1 MNFLKFSIVT
11 TSSCLVAT
19 LSCCST
25 AFLKQAFH
33 ALLSTT
39 GLTWSAIKSLVVTIE
54 NFSHSPLPL
63 SVTLPYFQVV
73 RMSHNVCVS
82 SVVRFRS
89 RVLSPTP
96 NVERRYKLWATRH
109 RTIEETFCWV
119 LGRVN
124 RYLSFATCLK
134 STVAFC
140 WRVRVQF
147 KWTLVLK

>member
-1 MNFLKFSIVT
+1 VRKSDKVT
-11 TSSCLVAT
+11 TFSPREIFVVQMFFGFCFTVCLSAHR
-19 LSCCST
+19 ST
-25 AFLKQAFH
+25 K
-33 ALLSTT
+33 SNVV
-39 GLTWSAIKSLVVTIE
+39 WSAASRLRRRVPRLV
-54 NFSHSPLPL
+54 
-63 SVTLPYFQVV
+63 
-73 RMSHNVCVS
+73 HNVCVS

-140 WRVRVQF
+140 
-147 KWTLVLK
+147 